1 MSIKVALDHTTVY
14 SYDKPVTLH
23 PHIIRLRPAPH
34 CRTPILSYSLSIE
47 PAEHFINWQQDPFG
61 NYLARIVFPEKSD
74 RLSVR
79 VDLVAEL
86 TVINPFDFF
95 VEESAE
101 AFPFEYSDVNKD
113 ELAPYLATTQAS
125 PILQTWLENNKPAAE
140 TKIIDALVAINQAV
154 HRDVAYQLRMEPGV
168 QSSQETLQL
177 AMGSCRDS
185 GWLLVEI
192 MRHYGIA
199 ARFVSGYLV
208 QLTPDVKSIDGPS
221 GAEADFTDLHAWT
234 EVYIP
239 GAGWVGLDPT
249 SGLFAGEGHIPLACT
264 PQPVSAAPITGVASE
279 MASDF
284 YFHNRVTRFD
294 ERPRVTLPY
303 SDREWQRVLDLGKT
317 VDQRLEQQDVRL
329 TMGGEPT
336 FVSIDDM
343 ESPEWNNA
351 ALGEHKLERAG
362 VFLEKLRTAFSPNG
376 IIAYAQGKWYPGE
389 PTPRWALISHWRT
402 DGKLIWKDPSRL
414 TTPGSH
420 SSTREDASNFM
431 QQLCKELGVADEHVR
446 GLYEDPLHHL
456 HLEALLPEGVELD
469 SLELKDS
476 RSRRRLVEQLS
487 QGIDEPIGY
496 MLPLAYSPPLNDAAG
511 NNGHWLSGSWPLRRK
526 NVFLIPG
533 DSPAGLR
540 LPLASLPDDT
550 SVDKEANA
558 LLEDNFDPSVPLPD
572 PDTGIAFGSPA
583 AGKSAEGAGDDPVPS
598 IIRTTLCAEVRDGS
612 LYLFLPPMQS
622 ARGWVLLMGC
632 IERAC
637 VAADVYPVIE
647 GYEPPRDARLQ
658 SFRITPDPGV
668 IEVNIHPSRSF
679 NELVERTETIYE
691 AARESRL
698 GAEKFMVDGRHTG
711 TGGGNHVTMGGHTPA
726 DSPFLRRPDLLRS
739 VITFWQH
746 HPSLSYLFS
755 GMFIGPTSQAPRID
769 EARSESLYELEMALS
784 RLPDGD
790 SNQPWLV
797 DRLLR
802 NLLIDLTGNTHRTE
816 ICIDKLYSPDG
827 PAGRLGIVELRAFE
841 MPPHARMSIVQ
852 ALLIRCLISRFWDKP
867 YQGKLIRWGTEL
879 HDRFMLPH
887 YLWQD
892 ICDVIDDLNRNGL
905 GFDAEWLDAFWEFR
919 FPVYGVRQI
928 GDISLELRAAIE
940 PWHVLGEEASAG
952 GMARYVDS
960 SLERLQLKVSGLN
973 DKRYKITCNGC
984 VLPMRKTS
992 VTGEYV
998 VGVRYRA
1005 WQPTFALHPDLPV
1018 DTPLVFDV
1026 IDTWANRSLGGCSYH
1041 VADPGGRNYE
1051 DVPVNANVAEARR
1064 LARFDEDHHTP
1075 APAVIM
1081 TPITGGATRFVPT
1094 EASQDVMIKDVLS
1107 ENHEYPCTA
1116 DMRQR
1121 SR

>member
-1 MSIKVALDHTTVY
+1 MSIRVALDHTTVY

-34 CRTPILSYSLSIE
+34 CRTPILSYSLNIE
-47 PAEHFINWQQDPFG
+47 PKGHFLNWQQDPFG
-61 NYLARIVFPEKSD
+61 NYLARLVFPEKCKE
-74 RLSVR
+74 LSVT

-101 AFPFEYSDVNKD
+101 TFPFSYSAVNQQ
-113 ELAPYLATTQAS
+113 ELAPYLAVQPAA
-125 PILQTWLENNKPAAE
+125 PILQQWLSGNTP
-140 TKIIDALVAINQAV
+140 TGMQIIDALVAINQSV
-154 HRDVAYQLRMEPGV
+154 QRSVAYQLRMEPGV
-168 QSSQETLQL
+168 QTSEDTLTL
-177 AMGSCRDS
+177 AKGSCRDS

-192 MRHYGIA
+192 LRHLGLA

-208 QLTPDVKSIDGPS
+208 QLKPDVASIDGPV
-221 GAEADFTDLHAWT
+221 GAAEDFTDLHAWA

-239 GAGWVGLDPT
+239 GAGWVGMDPT

-264 PQPVSAAPITGVASE
+264 PQPVSAAPISGVASE
-279 MASDF
+279 MASNF
-284 YFHNRVTRFD
+284 YFHNRVSRFD

-303 SDREWQRVLDLGKT
+303 ADSQWNEILALGDS
-317 VDQRLEQQDVRL
+317 VDEKLNQQDVRL

-336 FVSIDDM
+336 FVSMDDM
-343 ESPEWNNA
+343 ESPEWNTA

-362 VFLEKLRTAFSPNG
+362 VFLEKLRNEFSPQG
-376 IIAYAQGKWYPGE
+376 IVAYAQGKWYPGE

-402 DGKLIWKDPSRL
+402 DGEPIWNDSSRIATPDSHVAEEKDARTFIKALS
-414 TTPGSH
+414 
-420 SSTREDASNFM
+420 A
-431 QQLCKELGVADEHVR
+431 ELNVDQDHIRALH
-446 GLYEDPLHHL
+446 EDPLHKL
-456 HLEALLPEGVELD
+456 HLEALLPD
-469 SLELKDS
+469 SADLASLNLKDS
-476 RSRRRLVEQLS
+476 RSRRYLVEQLTK
-487 QGIDEPIGY
+487 GIDEPVGY
-496 MLPLAYSPPLNDAAG
+496 MLPLAYEPVG
-511 NNGHWLSGSWPLRRK
+511 GGHWISSQWPLRRQE
-526 NVFLIPG
+526 VFLMPG

-540 LPLASLPDDT
+540 LPLESLPEDKD
-550 SVDKEANA
+550 VDSEANST
-558 LLEDNFDPSVPLPD
+558 LSDTFDPSSPLPRLKQA
-572 PDTGIAFGSPA
+572 GA
-583 AGKSAEGAGDDPVPS
+583 AVSARPRGAASSSDRL
-598 IIRTTLCAEVRDGS
+598 IRTTLCAEIRNGS
-612 LYLFLPPMQS
+612 LYIFIPPLKNAES
-622 ARGWVLLMGC
+622 WVLLMASIEQAC
-632 IERAC
+632 IKAN
-637 VAADVYPVIE
+637 VHPVIE

-658 SFRITPDPGV
+658 SFRLTPDPGV
-668 IEVNIHPSRSF
+668 IEVNIHPSQSF
-679 NELVERTETIYE
+679 RELVDRTETIYE

-698 GAEKFMVDGRHTG
+698 AAEKFMVDGRHTG

-726 DSPFLRRPDLLRS
+726 DSPFLRRPELLRS

-769 EARSESLYELEMALS
+769 EARNESLYELEMALS
-784 RLPDGD
+784 RLPSGD
-790 SNQPWLV
+790 SNKPWLV

-852 ALLIRCLISRFWDKP
+852 ALLIRCLISRFWDAP
-867 YQGKLIRWGTEL
+867 YSGKLVRWGTEL
-879 HDRFMLPH
+879 HDKFMLPH

-892 ICDVIDDLNRNGL
+892 INDVIDDLNRHGL
-905 GFDAEWLDAFWEFR
+905 AFDADWLDAFWEFR

-928 GDISLELRAAIE
+928 DGISLELRAAIE

-960 SLERLQLKVSGLN
+960 SLERIQLKVSGFT
-973 DKRYKITCNGC
+973 DSRYKITCNGC
-984 VLPMRKTS
+984 VLPLRKTD
-992 VTGEYV
+992 TAGEYV

-1026 IDTWANRSLGGCSYH
+1026 IDTWSNRSLGGCSYH
-1041 VADPGGRNYE
+1041 VSDPGGRSYD
-1051 DVPVNANVAEARR
+1051 DVPVNANVAESRR
-1064 LARFDEDHHTP
+1064 LARFDADHHTP
-1075 APAVIM
+1075 AKATVM
-1081 TPITGGATRFVPT
+1081 TPVTTSGNTFEMT
-1094 EASQDVMIKDVLS
+1094 EPASNVMIIDELRES
-1107 ENHEYPCTA
+1107 LEYPCTA

-1121 SR
+1121 LR

>member
-1 MSIKVALDHTTVY
+1 MSIRVALDHTTVY
-14 SYDKPVTLH
+14 SYDKPVVLH

-34 CRTPILSYSLSIE
+34 CRTPIQSYSLTVE
-47 PAEHFINWQQDPFG
+47 PGEHFLNWQQDPFG
-61 NYLARIVFPEKSD
+61 NYLARLVFPEKCS
-74 RLSVR
+74 RLAVT

-101 AFPFEYSDVNKD
+101 TFPFTYSSVNQR
-113 ELAPYLATTQAS
+113 ELAPYLAVEPAGTTLQAW
-125 PILQTWLENNKPAAE
+125 IAANTPE
-140 TKIIDALVAINQAV
+140 DMRIIDALVAINQAV
-154 HRDVAYQLRMEPGV
+154 QRDVAYQLRMEPGV
-168 QSSQETLQL
+168 QTSEQTLTL
-177 AMGSCRDS
+177 AKGSCRDS

-192 MRHYGIA
+192 LRHMGLA

-221 GAEADFTDLHAWT
+221 GAAADFTDLHAWT

-264 PQPVSAAPITGVASE
+264 PQPMSAAPISGTASE

-284 YFHNRVTRFD
+284 YFHNRLTRFD

-303 SDREWQRVLDLGKT
+303 DDAQWQQVLNLGDA
-317 VDQRLEQQDVRL
+317 VDQRLQAQDVRL

-336 FVSIDDM
+336 FVSVDDM
-343 ESPEWNNA
+343 ESPEWNTA

-362 VFLEKLRTAFSPNG
+362 VFLNKLRDAFAPNG
-376 IIAYAQGKWYPGE
+376 IVAYAQGKWYPGE
-389 PTPRWALISHWRT
+389 PTPRWALITHWRT
-402 DGKLIWKDPSRL
+402 DGLPIWHDTQRL
-414 TTPGSH
+414 ASPGTHTAAKS
-420 SSTREDASNFM
+420 DAQSFM
-431 QQLCKELGVADEHVR
+431 QHLCAELRLEADNVR
-446 GLYEDPLHHL
+446 ALHEDPLHHL
-456 HLEALLPEGVELD
+456 HLESMLPDATDLT
-469 SLELKDS
+469 SLNLKDS
-476 RSRRRLVEQLS
+476 RSRRRLVDQLTT
-487 QGIDEPIGY
+487 GLDEPVGY
-496 MLPLAYSPPLNDAAG
+496 MLPLAYEALK
-511 NNGHWLSGSWPLRRK
+511 NGRWISSQWPLRRQE
-526 NVFLIPG
+526 VFLMPG

-540 LPLASLPDDT
+540 LPLQSLPADEDI
-550 SVDKEANA
+550 DAEANA
-558 LLEDNFDPSVPLPD
+558 ILADTFDPSAPLPV
-572 PDTGIAFGSPA
+572 PPKPAEATIESSTGAIS
-583 AGKSAEGAGDDPVPS
+583 DR
-598 IIRTTLCAEVRDGS
+598 IIRTTLCAEIRDGS
-612 LYLFLPPMQS
+612 LYLFLPPLQS
-622 ARGWVLLMGC
+622 AESWVLLMGA

-637 VAADVYPVIE
+637 IRADVHPVIE

-668 IEVNIHPSRSF
+668 IEVNIHPSGSF
-679 NELVERTETIYE
+679 RELVERTETIYE

-711 TGGGNHVTMGGHTPA
+711 TGGGNHVTMGGYTPK

-739 VITFWQH
+739 VITYWQH

-755 GMFIGPTSQAPRID
+755 GLFVGPTSQAPRID
-769 EARSESLYELEMALS
+769 EARTESLYELEMALS
-784 RLPDGD
+784 RLPSGESD
-790 SNQPWLV
+790 QPWLV

-802 NLLIDLTGNTHRTE
+802 NLLIDVTGNTHRTE

-852 ALLIRCLISRFWDKP
+852 ALLIRCLISRFWNKP

-879 HDRFMLPH
+879 HDKFMLPH

-892 ICDVIDDLNRNGL
+892 INDVIDDLKADGMV
-905 GFDAEWLDAFWEFR
+905 FDGNWLEAFWEFR
-919 FPVYGVRQI
+919 FPILGVRQVD
-928 GDISLELRAAIE
+928 DISLELRAAIE
-940 PWHVLGEEASAG
+940 PWHVLGEEASVG

-960 SLERLQLKVSGLN
+960 SLERIQLKVSGFI
-973 DKRYKITCNGC
+973 DSRYKITCNGS
-984 VLPMRKTS
+984 VLPLRKTG
-992 VTGEYV
+992 VAGEFV

-1026 IDTWANRSLGGCSYH
+1026 VDTWSNRSLGGCAYH
-1041 VADPGGRNYE
+1041 VSDPGGRNYE

-1064 LARFDEDHHTP
+1064 LARFEADHHTP
-1075 APAVIM
+1075 SPSTIKAPTTTTASTFIL
-1081 TPITGGATRFVPT
+1081 TD
-1094 EASQDVMIKDVLS
+1094 ASQDVVIKNEIRQS
-1107 ENHEYPCTA
+1107 REYPCTA
-1116 DMRQR
+1116 DMRR
-1121 SR
+1121 RHE

>member
-1 MSIKVALDHTTVY
+1 MSIRVALDHTTVY
-14 SYDKPVTLH
+14 RYDKPVTLH

-34 CRTPILSYSLSIE
+34 CRTPILSYSLNIE
-47 PAEHFINWQQDPFG
+47 PAGHFLNWQQDPFG
-61 NYLARIVFPEKSD
+61 NYLARLVFPEKCTE
-74 RLSVR
+74 LSVT

-101 AFPFEYSDVNKD
+101 KFPFTYSQVNQQ
-113 ELAPYLATTQAS
+113 ELAPYLAVEPAS
-125 PILQTWLENNKPAAE
+125 KLLQDWLAAN
-140 TKIIDALVAINQAV
+140 TPDNMQIIDALVAINQAV
-154 HRDVAYQLRMEPGV
+154 QRDVAYQLRMEPGV
-168 QSSQETLQL
+168 QSSEQTLTL
-177 AMGSCRDS
+177 AKGSCRDS

-192 MRHYGIA
+192 LRHLGLA

-208 QLTPDVKSIDGPS
+208 QLKPDVASIDGPV
-221 GAEADFTDLHAWT
+221 GAAEDFTDLHAWT

-239 GAGWVGLDPT
+239 GAGWVGMDPT

-284 YFHNRVTRFD
+284 YFHNRVSRFD

-303 SDREWQRVLDLGKT
+303 DDTQWQQVLGLGDV
-317 VDQRLEQQDVRL
+317 VDEKLAQQDVRL

-336 FVSIDDM
+336 FVSMDDM
-343 ESPEWNNA
+343 ESPEWNTA

-362 VFLEKLRTAFSPNG
+362 VFLEKLRNAFSPNG

-402 DGKLIWKDPSRL
+402 DGEPIWHDTSRL
-414 TTPGSH
+414 ATPDSK
-420 SSTREDASNFM
+420 TAAETDAKAFM
-431 QQLCKELGVADEHVR
+431 QALCNELSLEPQHVR
-446 GLYEDPLHHL
+446 ALHEDPLHHL
-456 HLEALLPEGVELD
+456 HLEALLPD
-469 SLELKDS
+469 SADLASLNLKDS
-476 RSRRRLVEQLS
+476 RSRRKLVEQLT
-487 QGIDEPIGY
+487 QGIDEPVGY
-496 MLPLAYSPPLNDAAG
+496 MLPLAFEPIGD
-511 NNGHWLSGSWPLRRK
+511 GHWISSHWPLRRAE
-526 NVFLIPG
+526 VFLMPG

-540 LPLASLPDDT
+540 LPLDSLPDDT
-550 SVDKEANA
+550 DVDAEANQI
-558 LLEDNFDPSVPLPD
+558 LSDTFDPSAPLP
-572 PDTGIAFGSPA
+572 TLAQAGQRTSRASPRTVDGA
-583 AGKSAEGAGDDPVPS
+583 ASNRL
-598 IIRTTLCAEVRDGS
+598 IRTTLCAEIRNGS
-612 LYLFLPPMQS
+612 LYIFMPPLQNAAS
-622 ARGWVLLMGC
+622 WVLLMASIEQAC
-632 IERAC
+632 I
-637 VAADVYPVIE
+637 AADVHPVIE

-679 NELVERTETIYE
+679 RELVERTETIYE

-698 GAEKFMVDGRHTG
+698 AAEKFMVDGRHTG

-739 VITFWQH
+739 LITFWQH

-769 EARSESLYELEMALS
+769 EARNESLYELEMALS
-784 RLPDGD
+784 RLPAGEVDK
-790 SNQPWLV
+790 PWLV

-852 ALLIRCLISRFWDKP
+852 ALLIRCLISRFWATP
-867 YQGKLIRWGTEL
+867 YSGKLIRWGTEL

-892 ICDVIDDLNRNGL
+892 INDVIDDLNQHGL
-905 GFDAEWLDAFWEFR
+905 AFDASWLDAFWEFR

-928 GDISLELRAAIE
+928 DGISLEVRAAIE

-960 SLERLQLKVSGLN
+960 SLERVQLKVSGFT
-973 DKRYKITCNGC
+973 DSRYKITCNGC
-984 VLPMRKTS
+984 VLPLRKTAT
-992 VTGEYV
+992 TGEYV

-1026 IDTWANRSLGGCSYH
+1026 IDTWSNRSLGGCSYH
-1041 VADPGGRNYE
+1041 VSDPGGRSYD

-1064 LARFDEDHHTP
+1064 LARFDADHHTP
-1075 APAVIM
+1075 AKAMVMKPLSASGNTFTETDPSRDVVIN
-1081 TPITGGATRFVPT
+1081 A
-1094 EASQDVMIKDVLS
+1094 ELQ
-1107 ENHEYPCTA
+1107 ENMEYPCTA

-1121 SR
+1121 PR

>member
-14 SYDKPVTLH
+14 TYEKPVSLS

-47 PAEHFINWQQDPFG
+47 PKQHFLNWQQDPFG
-61 NYLARIVFPEKSD
+61 NYLARLVFPEKCTQ
-74 RLSVR
+74 LSVT
-79 VDLVAEL
+79 VDLIAEL

-101 AFPFEYSDVNKD
+101 NFPFSYSDVNKG
-113 ELAPYLATTQAS
+113 ELAPYLVVENTSDALKQ
-125 PILQTWLENNKPAAE
+125 WLVHNTPKDMR
-140 TKIIDALVAINQAV
+140 IIDALVAINQAV

-168 QSSQETLQL
+168 QTSEQTLTL
-177 AMGSCRDS
+177 ARGSCRDS

-192 MRHYGIA
+192 MRCLGLA

-208 QLTPDVKSIDGPS
+208 QLTPDIKAIDGPV
-221 GAEADFTDLHAWT
+221 GANEDFTDLHAWA

-264 PQPVSAAPITGVASE
+264 PKPTSAAPITGVASSQ
-279 MASDF
+279 AKDF
-284 YFHNRVTRFD
+284 YFHNKVSRFD

-303 SDREWQRVLDLGKT
+303 SDSEWQRVLNLGAR
-317 VDQRLEQQDVRL
+317 VDDQLVNQDVRL

-343 ESPEWNNA
+343 ESAQWNTA
-351 ALGEHKLERAG
+351 ALGEEKLERAG
-362 VFLEKLRTAFSPNG
+362 VLLEKLRDAFAPQG
-376 IIAYAQGKWYPGE
+376 IVAYAQGKWYPGE

-402 DGKLIWKDPSRL
+402 DGQPIWHDTSRL
-414 TTPGSH
+414 ATPGEHEAQASAA
-420 SSTREDASNFM
+420 SSFM
-431 QQLCKELGVADEHVR
+431 QCLCEELKLSPEYIRALH
-446 GLYEDPLHHL
+446 EDPLHHL
-456 HLEALLPEGVELD
+456 HLEALLPEGVDLS

-476 RSRRRLVEQLS
+476 RSRKRLLEQLS
-487 QGIDEPIGY
+487 AGIDEPVGF
-496 MLPLAYSPPLNDAAG
+496 MLPLAYDRGSWA
-511 NNGHWLSGSWPLRRK
+511 SGTWPLRRSE
-526 NVFLIPG
+526 VFLVPG

-540 LPLASLPDDT
+540 LPLDSLPQDT
-550 SVDKEANA
+550 SVDSDAQSILSDTFNPIDA
-558 LLEDNFDPSVPLPD
+558 LPVPLAPELYWEQQSAE
-572 PDTGIAFGSPA
+572 PKAGSVTIKDA
-583 AGKSAEGAGDDPVPS
+583 AGSNTEQRL
-598 IIRTTLCAEVRDGS
+598 IRTTLCAEIRDGS
-612 LYLFLPPMQS
+612 LFLFMPPLTS
-622 ARGWVLLMGC
+622 AISWVELMAC
-632 IERAC
+632 IERASIK
-637 VAADVYPVIE
+637 ADVHPVIE

-668 IEVNIHPSRSF
+668 IEVNIHPSGSF
-679 NELVERTETIYE
+679 KEIVEKTETIYE

-711 TGGGNHVTMGGHTPA
+711 TGGGNHVTMGGYTPA

-739 VITFWQH
+739 LITFWQH

-755 GMFIGPTSQAPRID
+755 GMFVGPTSQAPRID
-769 EARSESLYELEMALS
+769 EARNESLYELEMALS
-784 RLPDGD
+784 RLPSGD
-790 SNQPWLV
+790 SDKPWLV

-802 NLLIDLTGNTHRTE
+802 NLLIDVTGNTHRTE

-867 YQGKLIRWGTEL
+867 YSGTLIRWGTEL
-879 HDRFMLPH
+879 HDKFMLPH

-892 ICDVIDDLNRNGL
+892 ITDVIKDLNQH
-905 GFDAEWLDAFWEFR
+905 GFDFDAQWLDAFWEFR
-919 FPVYGVRQI
+919 FPVFGVRQI
-928 GDISLELRAAIE
+928 DDISLELRAGIE
-940 PWHVLGEEASAG
+940 PWHVLGEEAAAG

-960 SLERLQLKVSGLN
+960 SLERVQLKVSGLTQ
-973 DKRYKITCNGC
+973 DRHKIVCNGC
-984 VLPMRKTS
+984 LLPLRPTGKA
-992 VTGEYV
+992 GEYV
-998 VGVRYRA
+998 VGIRYRA

-1026 IDTWANRSLGGCSYH
+1026 IDTWSNRSLGGCSYH
-1041 VADPGGRNYE
+1041 VSDPGGRNYD

-1064 LARFDEDHHTP
+1064 LARFDPDHHTP
-1075 APAVIM
+1075 AKASIM
-1081 TPITGGATRFVPT
+1081 APTTAGAARFENT
-1094 EASQDVMIKDVLS
+1094 EASVEVMIDGVLRES
-1107 ENHEYPCTA
+1107 VEYPCTA

-1121 SR
+1121 VRS

>member
-101 AFPFEYSDVNKD
+101 LFPFKYSDINKD
-113 ELAPYLATTQAS
+113 ELAPYLVTGEAS
-125 PILQTWLENNKPAAE
+125 AILQTWLKDNKPE
-140 TKIIDALVAINQAV
+140 KDTKIIDALVAINQAV

-264 PQPVSAAPITGVASE
+264 PQPVSAAPISGVASE
-279 MASDF
+279 AASDF
-284 YFHNRVTRFD
+284 YFHNRVARFD

-303 SDREWQRVLDLGKT
+303 SDHEWQRILDLGKT
-317 VDQRLEQQDVRL
+317 VDQRLTEQDVRL

-362 VFLEKLRTAFSPNG
+362 VFLEKLRSAFSPNG

-402 DGKLIWKDPSRL
+402 DGKAIWNDPGRL

-420 SSTREDASNFM
+420 PSTRDDANRFM
-431 QQLCKELGVADEHVR
+431 QHLCKELAVSHDLVR
-446 GLYEDPLHHL
+446 GLYEDPLHYL
-456 HLEALLPEGVELD
+456 HLESLLPEGVELD

-476 RSRRRLVEQLS
+476 VSRRRLVEQLS

-496 MLPLAYSPPLNDAAG
+496 MLPLAYMPPGDKSAAQHG
-511 NNGHWLSGSWPLRRK
+511 QWLSGEWPLRRK
-526 NVFLIPG
+526 YVFLIPG

-550 SVDKEANA
+550 SVDREANA
-558 LLEDNFDPSVPLPD
+558 LLEDNFNPTTPLPD
-572 PDTGIAFGSPA
+572 PESVTSFKPVVNAGSSKDETPR
-583 AGKSAEGAGDDPVPS
+583 PS

-679 NELVERTETIYE
+679 DELVERTETIYE

-739 VITFWQH
+739 LITFWQH

-790 SNQPWLV
+790 SDQPWLV

-802 NLLIDLTGNTHRTE
+802 NLLIDVTGNTHRTE

-852 ALLIRCLISRFWDKP
+852 ALLIRCLISRFWDDP

-892 ICDVIDDLNRNGL
+892 ICGVIEDLNKHGL
-905 GFDAEWLDAFWEFR
+905 AFDAEWLDAFWEFR
-919 FPVYGVRQI
+919 FPIYGVRQI
-928 GDISLELRAAIE
+928 EDIELELRAAIE
-940 PWHVLGEEASAG
+940 PWHVLGEEASAS

-973 DKRYKITCNGC
+973 SERYKITCNGC
-984 VLPMRKTS
+984 VLPLRKTG
-992 VTGEYV
+992 VAGEYV

-1075 APAVIM
+1075 APPVIV
-1081 TPITGGATRFVPT
+1081 TPATGGATRFEHT
-1094 EASQDVMIKDVLS
+1094 EASQNVIIKGVLS
-1107 ENHEYPCTA
+1107 ENQEYPCTA
-1116 DMRQR
+1116 DMRKR